1 MIQIMGTQDTNAAST
16 WPAVIVVA
24 FGAFALVTS
33 EFLPVGLLP
42 QIAPDLR
49 ITQGQSGLMVTL
61 PGVLAALAA
70 LTTSVA
76 FGRMNR
82 RHLLIGL
89 LGIVATSNALVAV
102 TTHTS
107 ALLVARSLIGAAIG
121 AFWSIGVSMG
131 PRLRPGPEG
140 MRAASIILSGVS
152 IGTVAGV
159 PASALLG
166 QLIGWR
172 WAFGAAAIMALV
184 VLVALSALLPS
195 IKPDAGEGM
204 KALLSLLR
212 FRQLRM
218 ALLTTLA
225 MFVGQFSTYTY
236 IVPFLMRGSHVGAQ
250 QISSVLFGYGV
261 ASFVGNLIGG
271 WASSKNARANVMVT
285 ALLVGGAAALLATWG
300 HQPAVAI
307 ACVLAWGLGFGMMPI
322 SLQSW
327 VFETTSG
334 SLDNTGSLFVTT
346 AQTAIAIGSLAG
358 GIALDRFGITTMMGL
373 GGALVIA
380 SGLIPAMLRTTDSC
394 TGSTFR
400 AEH

>member
-1 MIQIMGTQDTNAAST
+1 
-16 WPAVIVVA
+16 
-24 FGAFALVTS
+24 
-33 EFLPVGLLP
+33 
-42 QIAPDLR
+42 
-49 ITQGQSGLMVTL
+49 VTL

-70 LTTSVA
+70 LTTSTA

-102 TTHTS
+102 TAHTS
-107 ALLVARSLIGAAIG
+107 ALLVARALIGAAIG

-131 PRLRPGPEG
+131 PRLRPSPEG

-184 VLVALSALLPS
+184 VLVALAALLPS
-195 IKPDAGEGM
+195 IKPDAGEGT

-225 MFVGQFSTYTY
+225 MFVGQFSIYTY
-236 IVPFLMRGSHVGAQ
+236 IVPFLMRVSHVGAQ

-261 ASFVGNLIGG
+261 ASFIGNLIGG
-271 WASSKNARANVMVT
+271 WASNKNARANVMVT
-285 ALLVGGAAALLATWG
+285 ALLAGGAVALLATWG

-327 VFETTSG
+327 VFETRSG
-334 SLDNTGSLFVTT
+334 SLDSTGSLFVTT

-358 GIALDRFGITTMMGL
+358 GIALDRFGITTMMRL

-380 SGLIPAMLRTTDSC
+380 SGLMIIPAMLRTTDSC
-394 TGSTFR
+394 TDSTFR
-400 AEH
+400 SEH

>member
-1 MIQIMGTQDTNAAST
+1 
-16 WPAVIVVA
+16 
-24 FGAFALVTS
+24 
-33 EFLPVGLLP
+33 
-42 QIAPDLR
+42 
-49 ITQGQSGLMVTL
+49 
-61 PGVLAALAA
+61 
-70 LTTSVA
+70 
-76 FGRMNR
+76 
-82 RHLLIGL
+82 
-89 LGIVATSNALVAV
+89 
-102 TTHTS
+102 
-107 ALLVARSLIGAAIG
+107 
-121 AFWSIGVSMG
+121 
-131 PRLRPGPEG
+131 
-140 MRAASIILSGVS
+140 
-152 IGTVAGV
+152 
-159 PASALLG
+159 
-166 QLIGWR
+166 
-172 WAFGAAAIMALV
+172 
-184 VLVALSALLPS
+184 LLPS

-358 GIALDRFGITTMMGL
+358 GIALDRFGITMMMRL

-380 SGLIPAMLRTTDSC
+380 SGLMIIPAMLRTTDSC
-394 TGSTFR
+394 TDSTFR
-400 AEH
+400 SEH